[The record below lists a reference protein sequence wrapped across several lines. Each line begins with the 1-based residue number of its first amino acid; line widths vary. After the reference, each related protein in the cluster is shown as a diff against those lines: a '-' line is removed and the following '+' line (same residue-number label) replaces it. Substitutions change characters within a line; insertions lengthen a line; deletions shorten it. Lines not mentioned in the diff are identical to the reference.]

1 MGSRKK
7 VLLLVIGTAVFL
19 SGILFLASIDR
30 TTAQETFIPIE
41 LPWDTPPTHM
51 LYYIAEPAAVE
62 RKSLLSPERMA
73 HVLGTTFVPAGEIEG
88 LVSSVPEIDGV
99 IIHHSAISTVDPVW
113 LGGLYQSGVVVAF
126 INTWAPEVARMT
138 DDACIEADGWMDG
151 SDPYP
156 GDFYIVV
163 FRRVINEQGE
173 VVRLAGQLPCNQ
185 RPASRDIEGERI
197 AEIYGGRSQYT
208 LDDENDLNRFAI
220 KIANEV
226 DAINEIKQE
235 YQK

>member
-1 MGSRKK
+1 MSSRKK
-7 VLLLVIGTAVFL
+7 ILLLVIGTAVLL
-19 SGILFLASIDR
+19 SGVLFLASIDR

-41 LPWDTPPTHM
+41 LPWDTPPPHR

-73 HVLGTTFVPAGEIEG
+73 QVLGTTFVSAGEIEG
-88 LVSSVPEIDGV
+88 RVSSVSEIDGV
-99 IIHHSAISTVDPVW
+99 IIHHSAISTVDPEW

-126 INTWAPEVARMT
+126 INTWAPEVARLT
-138 DDACIEADGWMDG
+138 GDACIGAGGWMDG

-156 GDFYIVV
+156 GDFYIAVS
-163 FRRVINEQGE
+163 RLVINEQGE
-173 VVRLAGQLPCNQ
+173 VVRLAGQLPCNR

-197 AEIYGGRSQYT
+197 AEIYGGGSQYM
-208 LDDENDLNRFAI
+208 LDDENDLNRCAI
-220 KIANEV
+220 KIAYEV
-226 DAINEIKQE
+226 DAIYEIKQE